1 MIKIGGFVR
10 KFLGVLAFVVF
21 ILPINVIS
29 SIYYS
34 AGINYL
40 IPTEKLKDK
49 NKNSVGFK
57 LEVMNKNY
65 CRLWYGLR
73 IDHFNLKKK
82 DQVSYFKKETLIS
95 PVVKYSPFVR
105 DCFDNKLLPYIE
117 GQINMSSISGTD
129 NLSKLGLGGGLG
141 LGIAYN
147 FKLFKKCWMIDAEAL
162 YSAPNFI
169 YRADKRD
176 NLKSINCGL
185 SLSVSL

>member
-1 MIKIGGFVR
+1 MKKYF
-10 KFLGVLAFVVF
+10 GVLVCAFLL
-21 ILPINVIS
+21 LPINAIS

-40 IPTEKLKDK
+40 IPTAKFNDQ
-49 NKNSVGFK
+49 NKNSVGIK
-57 LEVMNKNY
+57 LEVMNKNF

-73 IDHFNLKKK
+73 IDQFNLKKK
-82 DQVSYFKKETLIS
+82 DQVSYFKKEILIS

-117 GQINMSSISGTD
+117 GQINLSSISGTD
-129 NLSKLGLGGGLG
+129 NLSNLGLGGGLG

-176 NLKSINCGL
+176 NLKSINCGV

>member
-1 MIKIGGFVR
+1 MR
-10 KFLGVLAFVVF
+10 KYLVFLVFLVLFF
-21 ILPINVIS
+21 PINAIC

-34 AGINYL
+34 AGANYL
-40 IPTEKLKDK
+40 IPTEKFKDK
-49 NKNSVGFK
+49 NKKSLGIK

-73 IDHFNLKKK
+73 IDQFNLKKENEI
-82 DQVSYFKKETLIS
+82 SYYKKETLIS

-105 DCFDNKLLPYIE
+105 DCFDNKFLPYIE
-117 GQINMSSISGTD
+117 GQINLSSISGTD
-129 NLSKLGLGGGLG
+129 NLSKLGFGGGLG
-141 LGIAYN
+141 LGLAYN
-147 FKLFKKCWMIDAEAL
+147 FKCLKKCWMIDAQAI

-169 YRADKRD
+169 YRADKRE